1 MSLHPDQLLPILLA
15 AGLLACGGSPQLTA
29 DQARRLVPLEGAANF
44 RDLGG
49 YRTVGG
55 RSVRWGLLYRSD
67 DLSELTPEDV
77 KTVGSLGIRLVCDFR
92 SDQEREEAPDR
103 LPRDPAPEVL
113 HLGIGGDALLPGGL
127 RERLRSCDLEGLE
140 LDRLLIDGNRAFATE
155 FSAQYAAMFE
165 RISSAD
171 NLPALVHC
179 TAGKDRAGFASA
191 SILRALGVPE
201 ETVYE
206 DYLLTNLYTEQK
218 VERQLLLIRI
228 FSLFRTDPELLRPL
242 FEARRAYLEAAFTTI
257 ESEYGS
263 FDVYLRE
270 ALGVD
275 DDERAALQALLLE

>member
-67 DLSELTPEDV
+67 DLSELTPEDL
-77 KTVGSLGIRLVCDFR
+77 KTVGSL
-92 SDQEREEAPDR
+92 
-103 LPRDPAPEVL
+103 EVL

-127 RERLRSCDLEGLE
+127 RERLRSGDLEGLE

-218 VERQLLLIRI
+218 VERQLLLIRV